1 MDMSL
6 GNKKCIPCHGG
17 VPPLVRSEYEPLLE
31 QIDSQWSVL
40 ADHHLER
47 IWKFDDFKDALE
59 FVNIAGEICE
69 QEAHHA
75 DFQLSWGRVKTMIW
89 THKIDGLTESDFIL
103 AAKFDEI

>member
-1 MDMSL
+1 MEAR
-6 GNKKCIPCHGG
+6 NVFHAK
-17 VPPLVRSEYEPLLE
+17 VEYPLVRSEYEPLLE

-47 IWKFDDFKDALE
+47 TWKFDDFEKGALE
-59 FVNIAGEICE
+59 FVNIAG
-69 QEAHHA
+69 
-75 DFQLSWGRVKTMIW
+75 DFVNKKHIMQIFNYLGAGVKTMIW